1 MRLFDEFRHRFR
13 AIIFPA
19 FGICAVAY
27 FAYHLVHG
35 ERGLVAWHGLQQ
47 QVAASRLEAAAVREE
62 RQQLE
67 QRVQLLN
74 PASLD
79 RDMLDEW
86 SRRLLNYGLPNE
98 RVIPLDPRQTTAP
111 PAEPAPR

>member
-1 MRLFDEFRHRFR
+1 MRFFDEFRHRFR

-19 FGICAVAY
+19 FGICAVGY

-35 ERGLVAWHGLQQ
+35 DRGLVAWHGLQQ

-62 RQQLE
+62 REQLE
-67 QRVQLLN
+67 QRVELLN
-74 PASLD
+74 PKSVD
-79 RDMLDEW
+79 RDMVDEW

-98 RVIPLDPRQTTAP
+98 RVIPLDPRQTTP
-111 PAEPAPR
+111 SVGETTR